1 MKGKILETRAR
12 VHVSIR
18 DGEVEIEGT
27 EEFVTTYRT
36 TLEELL
42 KRLTDTSFAAIV
54 TQPSSVAS
62 LNAADSPEGS
72 TPSDDLPEFGE
83 ALHLLSPGATGTDK
97 ILIASFYASRRS
109 ADSTFSTADA
119 NKLLVEQGIKLANA
133 AQSMKNNMDQK
144 RVFRA
149 GKNFRLSR
157 EGVQRVGSLLG
168 RNPFTGQ

>member
-97 ILIASFYASRRS
+97 ILIASFYASR
-109 ADSTFSTADA
+109 
-119 NKLLVEQGIKLANA
+119 
-133 AQSMKNNMDQK
+133 
-144 RVFRA
+144 
-149 GKNFRLSR
+149 
-157 EGVQRVGSLLG
+157 
-168 RNPFTGQ
+168 